1 MTRRRRAVAH
11 RTVAQRLRMWDRKLE
26 PDTYAVYL
34 TQVKDMAR
42 DKFLRY
48 QAVHEYLIKIV
59 KDVVSKHPDET
70 ARQHAYM
77 WFAQGLWY
85 CTQRYS
91 DTALQREADSLYIYY
106 LCLGLK
112 DEALREVASRLG
124 VKISPIS
131 YIVEKVIGLKVGVLT
146 SEQVYEGTKQALEE
160 VVEPYLRKPD
170 IVMDKVKIDI
180 SYDANKNISQM
191 TITDKVTGESTT
203 ITFTYDAEGYLVS
216 IDET

>member
-11 RTVAQRLRMWDRKLE
+11 RTVAQRLKLWDRKLE

-59 KDVVSKHPDET
+59 KDVVSKHPEET

-91 DTALQREADSLYIYY
+91 DAALQREADALFLYY
-106 LCLGLK
+106 LALGLR
-112 DEALREVASRLG
+112 EYVLREVACRLG
-124 VKISPIS
+124 VKISDWSTLLERIGMS
-131 YIVEKVIGLKVGVLT
+131 EDVI
-146 SEQVYEGTKQALEE
+146 YRGTKRALAETLHGVDVNVTDATYE
-160 VVEPYLRKPD
+160 YDPATGNLTK
-170 IVMDKVKIDI
+170 IVIK
-180 SYDANKNISQM
+180 
-191 TITDKVTGESTT
+191 DKVTGRTKVIHLE
-203 ITFTYDAEGYLVS
+203 YDAEGNLIHKWEEWV
-216 IDET
+216 